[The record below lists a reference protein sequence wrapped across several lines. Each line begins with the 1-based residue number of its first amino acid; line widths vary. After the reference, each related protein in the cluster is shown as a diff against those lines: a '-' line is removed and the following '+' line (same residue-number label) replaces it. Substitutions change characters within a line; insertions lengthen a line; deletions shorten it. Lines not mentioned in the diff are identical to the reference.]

1 MAKEEGKKRTI
12 PCILACI
19 VIAIIA
25 CVALAGIAGAGYW
38 LFQSGEFEFLSDYF
52 SEVDFPSIPENI
64 TISSNFNMSPEK
76 PLSAGEEIV
85 IGKNDER
92 LAIPETALD
101 SDVNAVLH
109 TSAPDAKLEK
119 ILQEVFKSEANLYQ
133 VLADG
138 ENDGTGPAIITAPVN
153 GKQAYLLEIID
164 GEYYSLTN
172 LEPDGGELSFQVPI
186 ASASKDEGD
195 DSLKFDGSYQFA
207 LIQSIEKITLNTP
220 GSHHLAKSTLQ
231 PDPRSCGFE
240 SFTSMKGELP
250 LNFCRQN
257 VEGTIKVNVPSAY
270 GKKANIEKV
279 DHVVDVIEK
288 IMNVYENK
296 GFAAAQLK
304 KAGNR
309 VHVVV
314 KSGSGDPYYSPSNGT
329 VYIPDDSVASGGTG
343 LEWELAH
350 ELAHWVQDYNYN
362 FTSAYWANLTGSS
375 SYRTWWLE
383 VSAENM
389 VFLFD
394 PAAIEHNLT
403 YYGMTTVATH
413 NTPFQYSPN
422 LWNDQLYNH
431 AQLVK
436 VFMCEN
442 SAVCPISESGFVEA
456 INTGAFPYNG
466 ENAVNQVSENL
477 EEYARYL
484 LGESPRN
491 ANSHITIMPAV
502 KTGSGYGEYIG
513 STIKQGISELKITGY
528 EPQMVISG
536 EQGSQI
542 INVKAE
548 IQHGGVYPLVVNVG
562 SNTNLERMPLQ
573 VRVSASA
580 PFYYRIGDGDIQ
592 YNDGSK
598 DMVLG
603 VVHAVWGAEK
613 IRIVAVAPDE
623 DVTFNAEIRDVD
635 FSGVWTLNRGEKLS
649 VSNITCGRELKKWE
663 AELSV
668 NFSLPLVL
676 QMGDFTTGNS
686 SSELNWVANQERW
699 EAYSAGKDPSLST
712 LDVMP
717 SKASALITPSEV
729 LMSLEYQEKESP
741 PYEYDDD
748 LDAVI
753 WDQVVGSHTYDIVF
767 KKIEFLN
774 PKNPGEPS
782 WKLSEGTT
790 TCSIDV
796 TVVTM
801 QFGPD
806 GTLQLPKTTDACS
819 GTMSFDVEVL
829 ITQ

>member
-1 MAKEEGKKRTI
+1 MAENERKKNNL
-12 PCILACI
+12 PCVLAC
-19 VIAIIA
+19 VVVAIIA
-25 CVALAGIAGAGYW
+25 CVSIAGVVGGGYW
-38 LFQSGEFEFLSDYF
+38 LYQSGELEFLSDHF
-52 SEVDFPSIPENI
+52 SEVDLPSLPKDIS
-64 TISSNFNMSPEK
+64 TSSNFDIPPEK

-85 IGKNDER
+85 IGKSDER
-92 LAIPETALD
+92 LAIPETALE

-109 TSAPDAKLEK
+109 TSAPDANLEN
-119 ILQEVFKSEANLYQ
+119 ILNEVFKSEAKLYQ
-133 VLADG
+133 VLAEG
-138 ENDGTGPAIITAPVN
+138 ENDGTGSAVITAPVN
-153 GKQAYLLEIID
+153 GEQAYLLEIID
-164 GEYYSLTN
+164 GEYYSLTE
-172 LEPDGGELSFQVPI
+172 LETDGGDLSFQVPI
-186 ASASKDEGD
+186 TSASKDEGD
-195 DSLKFDGSYQFA
+195 DSLKFDGGYQFA
-207 LIQSIEKITLNTP
+207 LIQSPEKITLNTP
-220 GSHHLAKSTLQ
+220 GGLHLAKAVQQS
-231 PDPRSCGFE
+231 DPRSCGFE
-240 SFTSMKGELP
+240 SFTSVTGELP

-257 VEGTIKVNVPSAY
+257 LKGTIKVNVPSAY
-270 GKKANIEKV
+270 GKNANIEKV

-304 KAGNR
+304 KSKNR

-329 VYIPDDSVASGGTG
+329 VYIPDDSVTSGGTG

-389 VFLFD
+389 VFLYD

-403 YYGMTTVATH
+403 YYGMTTVSSH
-413 NTPFQYSPN
+413 DTPFQYSPN

-442 SAVCPISESGFVEA
+442 PAVCPISESGFAEA
-456 INTGAFPYNG
+456 INHGTFPYND
-466 ENAVNQVSENL
+466 ENAVNKVSVNL

-484 LGESPRN
+484 LGMSPQN
-491 ANSHITIMPAV
+491 ANSHIPIMPAV
-502 KTGSGYGEYIG
+502 KTGSGYGEFVE
-513 STIKQGISELKITGY
+513 SFVKQGISELRITGY
-528 EPQMVISG
+528 EPQIVKSG

-542 INVKAE
+542 IHVKAD

-562 SNTNLERMPLQ
+562 SNADLERLPLQ

-592 YNDGSK
+592 YSDGSK
-598 DMVLG
+598 DMILG
-603 VVHAVWGAEK
+603 VVHPVWGTKK
-613 IRIVAVAPDE
+613 IRIVAIAPDE

-635 FSGVWTLNRGEKLS
+635 FSGVWTLNRGEKPS
-649 VSNITCGRELKKWE
+649 VSNITCDKDSKEWV
-663 AELSV
+663 AEFAVV
-668 NFSLPLVL
+668 NSLPLVL
-676 QMGDFTTGNS
+676 RMGDFVVGNS
-686 SSELNWVANQERW
+686 SNELNWSPNQERW

-717 SKASALITPSEV
+717 SKALAVINPNEIM
-729 LMSLEYQEKESP
+729 MSLEYQEKESP
-741 PYEYDDD
+741 PYEFS
-748 LDAVI
+748 DAVDAVL
-753 WDQVVGSHTYDIVF
+753 WDQVVGTYTYDTVF
-767 KKIEFLN
+767 KKIEYLN

-782 WKLSEGTT
+782 WMLSEGTT
-790 TCSIDV
+790 TCNIDV
-796 TVVTM
+796 SVVVM

-806 GTLQLPKTTDACS
+806 GELQFPKTTTACS
-819 GTMSFDVEVL
+819 GTMSFDVEVF